1 MMKKYGTYLGIAVIV
16 LLFAALA
23 LFRGDMVEYIS
34 DSRAAHM
41 SADAKSALSE
51 QLTARF
57 DYRANGQSYTC
68 TFLEFGSTGCSACRQ
83 MATVMESVRADYPN
97 RVNVVFVNVT
107 LPENQDMVNYFGIA
121 TIPTQVLLDRSGQE
135 YYRHTG
141 YIAAEDL
148 AAHFR

>member
-1 MMKKYGTYLGIAVIV
+1 MQKYGTYLGIAVIV

-41 SADAKSALSE
+41 PADAKSALSE

-57 DYRANGQSYTC
+57 DYQANGQSYTC

-83 MATVMESVRADYPN
+83 MAAVMESVRADYPEQ
-97 RVNVVFVNVT
+97 VNVVFVNVA

-135 YYRHTG
+135 YFRHTG